1 MLHAGIVKESG
12 CIVDVLHHGMAD
24 SASLYLTRIAHDEW
38 RSEAFL
44 VHEPLVE
51 PPVFTQIEPLIG
63 CIDDDSVIGQA
74 MLIKVTQQP
83 THVFVDA
90 MDDRQVVAQIGL
102 VLPFHQGTA
111 RKAVALEAIVARSEV
126 AFVCFSLVGIQP
138 SILGNGLSE
147 AVNGPSH
154 GVNLQVEC
162 QFHVLVDGHLLRMG
176 SRTTRG
182 VVVPHGLWHR
192 KLHLI
197 EHAKIL
203 HVGEPATVRSLM
215 VHKHAER
222 LCRIAVVKEFY
233 GMVGDEVCGIALFTN
248 LTQDHLDYHK
258 DMEDYYQAKKML
270 FDICDTAIINADDDY
285 SKRLYGEVSCK
296 KLSFSVKENADYYAD
311 GIKIKSTGS
320 SFWFCSGDKS
330 HLIKTRMPGAF
341 NVSNITAAI
350 AACLEEGLSIDN
362 IIPAIEEYNGVKGRC
377 EVIPTGRDF
386 TVICDYAHTPDAI
399 ENILRSV
406 KEYTE
411 NDLICLFGCGGN
423 RDAAKRPKMAKA
435 AAKYADKLIITS
447 DNPRNEDPEAIIKD
461 ILTGIED
468 SPVNYDVVADRR
480 KAIYHALKIAEKGD
494 IIVLAGKGHEDYQIL
509 AGMEHIHFDEREVV
523 AEGLRLLEN

>member
-1 MLHAGIVKESG
+1 MKLRDLIENNAVTAIGDTEISSVT
-12 CIVDVLHHGMAD
+12 DD
-24 SASLYLTRIAHDEW
+24 TR
-38 RSEAFL
+38 
-44 VHEPLVE
+44 
-51 PPVFTQIEPLIG
+51 
-63 CIDDDSVIGQA
+63 
-74 MLIKVTQQP
+74 KVTEGSL
-83 THVFVDA
+83 FVCVKGGSFDGHTA
-90 MDDRQVVAQIGL
+90 AREMIEKGAAAVVCERDLGLGDRQILTDNSRKLYGQICSAWFGHPERRMKMIG
-102 VLPFHQGTA
+102 VTGTNG
-111 RKAVALEAIVARSEV
+111 KTTITNVIKHILTKNGHKT
-126 AFVCFSLVGIQP
+126 CLVGTIQNE
-138 SILGNGLSE
+138 I
-147 AVNGPSH
+147 
-154 GVNLQVEC
+154 
-162 QFHVLVDGHLLRMG
+162 
-176 SRTTRG
+176 
-182 VVVPHGLWHR
+182 
-192 KLHLI
+192 
-197 EHAKIL
+197 
-203 HVGEPATVRSLM
+203 
-215 VHKHAER
+215 
-222 LCRIAVVKEFY
+222 
-233 GMVGDEVCGIALFTN
+233 GDEVLHTDNTTPMTYDFMQLLAKMADAGCEYVVMEVSSFGLCQYRIGASHFDVAVFTN

-270 FDICDTAIINADDDY
+270 FDICDTAVINADDDY
-285 SKRLYGEVSCK
+285 GKRLYGEVSCK

-350 AACLEEGLSIDN
+350 AACLEEGLSIDS

-435 AAKYADKLIITS
+435 AAKYADKLIVTS
-447 DNPRNEDPEAIIKD
+447 DNPRNEDPEAIIAD
-461 ILTGIED
+461 ILKGIEN
-468 SPVNYDVVADRR
+468 SSVNYDVVVDRR
-480 KAIYHALKIAEKGD
+480 EAIYHALKIAEKGD